1 LPKQKDDGGI
11 WLEKDDGGIW
21 LAVVVLLS
29 AIGVGGAILMSQPKK
44 STGTNGHTTMQPPKK
59 SGCGCGMKKH

>member
-1 LPKQKDDGGI
+1 MPKQKDDGGI
-11 WLEKDDGGIW
+11 WL
-21 LAVVVLLS
+21 AVVGLLS